1 MLHTG
6 SMDFVLED
14 ALKARGLGERDVFLK
29 PCDIGDLLARIRE
42 KLAGE

>member
-1 MLHTG
+1 
-6 SMDFVLED
+6 MDFVLEH

-29 PCDIGDLLARIRE
+29 PCDMTHLLARIRE